1 MAHFAKLNGSNVV
14 TSVVVIGNDVP
25 TAAGPLGD
33 NDMHPDGEAY
43 CATLFKTGSNVTWK
57 QTSYNRNFRKNYAG
71 TGMFYDSA
79 KDKFIHIQPYPSWS
93 LDEND
98 DWRSPVP
105 TPAISHPDASKI
117 LWWNED
123 ELRWEAHDKDPETEG
138 GVKYYRW
145 DPDSSTYIEIP
156 SP

>member
-1 MAHFAKLNGSNVV
+1 MAHFAKLNGSSVV

-25 TAAGPLGD
+25 TAEGPLGE
-33 NDMHPDGEAY
+33 NDMHVDGETY
-43 CATLFKTGSNVTWK
+43 CTNLFKTGPHVTWK
-57 QTSYNRNFRKNYAG
+57 QTSYNNNFRKNYAG

-98 DWRSPVP
+98 DWRPPIVSPAV
-105 TPAISHPDASKI
+105 SHPDRTKI

-123 ELRWEAHDKDPETEG
+123 ELRYEACDLDPDTEG
-138 GVKYYRW
+138 GVKCYKW